1 MDNDFA
7 TGYALGSDSNGGN
20 CNNGGFWGGDG
31 WWAIIIFA
39 MIFGWGRGGFG
50 GFGGGGASTD
60 PGLQGLATR
69 ADVNEAIAF
78 NGVERGISAIQQG
91 ICDSTYALNNSITSG
106 FNNTNVALL
115 QGFNGVQSQ
124 MCNMAAQ
131 AQDCCCQTQRAI
143 DGVNYNMATNT
154 CAIQNT
160 IQGSTRDILE
170 NNNSNTR
177 AILDF
182 LTQSKIDS
190 LQAENQSLKL
200 AASQANQNSY
210 LTATLDAQT
219 SELIRRINPM
229 PVPAYQ
235 VPAPYPYCGAYNN
248 LVISQA
254 VAFTG
259 GNLEINLP
267 AGSYNNGEKYCV
279 VVGQAIP
286 DTTTINAPVY
296 FTIGTGTTLYP
307 MTKRNCAQVT
317 ACGIRTRT
325 KYSLCVVTTPTGGSF
340 RMLGTPCC
348 SPSNNLTSIDGGAA
362 PAPTA

>member
-20 CNNGGFWGGDG
+20 CNNGAFGAVTAGGLSSSLHDLR
-31 WWAIIIFA
+31 
-39 MIFGWGRGGFG
+39 WGRGGFG

-177 AILDF
+177 RHSGLP
-182 LTQSKIDS
+182 DS
-190 LQAENQSLKL
+190 EQDRFPPGGESV
-200 AASQANQNSY
+200 SQAGCLSGQPE
-210 LTATLDAQT
+210 Q
-219 SELIRRINPM
+219 
-229 PVPAYQ
+229 
-235 VPAPYPYCGAYNN
+235 
-248 LVISQA
+248 
-254 VAFTG
+254 
-259 GNLEINLP
+259 LP
-267 AGSYNNGEKYCV
+267 DRYSGC
-279 VVGQAIP
+279 P
-286 DTTTINAPVY
+286 D
-296 FTIGTGTTLYP
+296 L
-307 MTKRNCAQVT
+307 
-317 ACGIRTRT
+317 
-325 KYSLCVVTTPTGGSF
+325 
-340 RMLGTPCC
+340 
-348 SPSNNLTSIDGGAA
+348 
-362 PAPTA
+362 